1 MRKYKKKLC
10 GHLGEI
16 VGIASTEDLSREHA
30 RCAPE
35 TAKRP
40 GGGRLGKEQEARI
53 KKGFGGH
60 CDVSGFHAKCVKKP
74 LS

>member
-1 MRKYKKKLC
+1 MFWRKYKKKLC

-53 KKGFGGH
+53 K
-60 CDVSGFHAKCVKKP
+60 
-74 LS
+74 